1 MNFYYGTSSF
11 VTKFCNDLFCY
22 ETFGRKKIQYKTCL
36 KVLEILKWILF
47 SLLKVIYLLFVCKN
61 IIISFFFQQMSEV
74 KKVVKSLQYVVS
86 LIRAETSDYD
96 NRHCIM

>member
-1 MNFYYGTSSF
+1 MLQSSAMICF
-11 VTKFCNDLFCY
+11 AMKHL
-22 ETFGRKKIQYKTCL
+22 EEKKIQYKTCL